1 MKKIL
6 LLLAVILFVMPIVVA
21 SYLSMQSSITVTEN
35 KTIITVTNLGD
46 ESAYNVQ
53 LSMDINEQKK
63 ISDLK
68 SQLGMQEKF
77 EWKMTLDSKPKNPGK
92 YPLILTTS
100 YQDANSYPF
109 SAISVS
115 TFDYKQGAIS
125 DIAAK
130 INSIEITDEETLE
143 LTIKNT
149 ADTTK
154 NLNIRLIAPKEL
166 TANKEKLRVKLPA
179 KTESSINFEIKK
191 FSALAGSSYV
201 VFAVIEYDEDG
212 KHYTTVTNGLVK
224 VTEKKNIFN
233 NRNLLIALLIILVI
247 IFIYAQK
254 RSFFGTKK

>member
-1 MKKIL
+1 MKKLLLFLLIIL
-6 LLLAVILFVMPIVVA
+6 LVIPIVVA
-21 SYLSMQSSITVTEN
+21 SYLSMQSSITVTEDE
-35 KTIITVTNLGD
+35 TIITVTNLGD

-53 LSMDINEQKK
+53 LSLDISEQKK

-77 EWKMTLDSKPKNPGK
+77 EWKMPLDSKPKNPGK

-130 INSIEITDEETLE
+130 INSIEIADKETLE

-166 TANKEKLRVKLPA
+166 TAEKDKVSIKLPA
-179 KTESSINFEIKK
+179 KREITINFEIKK

-201 VFAVIEYDEDG
+201 VFGVIEYDEG
-212 KHYTTVTNGLVK
+212 GRHYTAISNGVVK
-224 VTEKKNIFN
+224 VVEKKNIFN
-233 NRNLLIALLIILVI
+233 NQNLLIALLIILVM
-247 IFIYAQK
+247 IFTYFQF
-254 RSFFGTKK
+254 RKKK